1 LIETTYVRNKLPT
14 LCKKFHLVL
23 DGLMN
28 FGGGRDAHPLASEA
42 CISLAYKASEYLPPA
57 SASAAPFARAVA
69 GVLIGLIFYEDL
81 VAQVWPSFLH
91 EKRRQIF
98 FLFNYL

>member
-1 LIETTYVRNKLPT
+1 MFVINCQHCAK
-14 LCKKFHLVL
+14 
-23 DGLMN
+23 N
-28 FGGGRDAHPLASEA
+28 FIWSGWVDELGGGDAHPLASEA

-81 VAQVWPSFLH
+81 LAQVWPSFLH

-98 FLFNYL
+98 FPF